1 MAKGKG
7 QSRKRPAVEK
17 KFDGGGSRV
26 NAVNTWDDME
36 HDSEDDCK
44 SLFMSAM
51 RCLALEDKVAH
62 GTTELTHMS

>member
-44 SLFMSAM
+44 RPPLFMFRNEM
-51 RCLALEDKVAH
+51 PWTEAH
-62 GTTELTHMS
+62 VHKPD